1 MQLGN
6 DLNRQGNSMKTD
18 ASTHSLG
25 EVLQAL
31 CRRVGTSRALTVSL
45 LLKHGEFGQ
54 LLSLRTDPALY
65 LDAEH
70 YRRDNMLT
78 EFLRKC
84 RLDSV
89 IDSKDRKDRTLALF
103 YESEHLCAKT
113 NMRFQHIINNHNLEE
128 VDMRA
133 IELLYDAKKWISRI
147 LGPLPQDLNGSFGPG
162 STYLDQG
169 KVTTIPDKISSQ
181 FHCTPGLEPLLPF
194 IERTAWWRHGVAM
207 GPRGVHLEWI
217 KGNRFT
223 TVPKSALVDRGICIE
238 PSANIFLQKDVGK
251 ILKQRLKRAGVDL
264 RHAQYW
270 HQVMARKGSLTGDL
284 ATIDLSSASDTV
296 SLRLVEFLLP
306 EEWFQLLNMLR
317 SPFTL
322 VNKKWVYLQK
332 FSSMGNGFTFELE
345 TLIFAALAYAC
356 GAGDFGVDYSV
367 FGDDIIVPTCMAREL
382 IALLRYCG
390 FKENP
395 KKTFLTGYF
404 RESCGGDFFK
414 GEPVR
419 AHNVEEPPEGPE
431 DWISLANGL
440 YRLGLND
447 SKGMTVDG
455 VLYSA
460 WMRVLDNIPS
470 EIRRLRGPTA
480 LGDLAIHDD
489 DETKW
494 RYKWQRG
501 PDNSGPYRYFQ
512 VWKPIPSL
520 LPWHHWN
527 RHTMYAAA
535 LYGVPSEGVATRG
548 ELSYK
553 VGRVIYS

>member
-1 MQLGN
+1 
-6 DLNRQGNSMKTD
+6 MKDDT
-18 ASTHSLG
+18 SIHVVK
-25 EVLQAL
+25 EVLQAM
-31 CRRVGTSRALTVSL
+31 CRKVGTPRALTVFL
-45 LLKHGEFGQ
+45 LLKHGEVGQ

-65 LDAEH
+65 FDAET

-84 RLDSV
+84 RLESV
-89 IDSKDRKDRTLALF
+89 FSAEERKARATALF
-103 YESEHLCAKT
+103 YESEHDCAKT
-113 NMRFQHIINNHNLEE
+113 NVRFQRILNNHNLEA

-133 IELLYDAKKWISRI
+133 IELLYSAKRWITRT
-147 LGPLPQDLNGSFGPG
+147 LGPLPEDLKGSFGPG

-169 KVTTIPDKISSQ
+169 KVSTIPDKISNQ
-181 FHCTPGLEPLLPF
+181 FHLTPGLEPLLPF
-194 IERTAWWRHGVAM
+194 IEQTAWWRHGVM
-207 GPRGVHLEWI
+207 MSPRGGYLEWI
-217 KGNRFT
+217 RGNRFT

-238 PSANIFLQKDVGK
+238 PSANIFLQLGVGSV
-251 ILKQRLKRAGVDL
+251 LKRRLKRAGVDL
-264 RHAQYW
+264 KEAEFW
-270 HQVMARKGSLTGDL
+270 HQLMAKQGSLTGEL

-306 EEWFQLLNMLR
+306 TEWFQLLCMLR

-322 VNKKWVYLQK
+322 VGKKQVYLQK

-345 TLIFAALAYAC
+345 TLIFASLAYAC

-367 FGDDIIVPTCMAREL
+367 FGDDIIVPTHMARDL
-382 IALLRYCG
+382 VALLRYCG

-395 KKTFLTGYF
+395 KKTFLTGHF
-404 RESCGGDFFK
+404 RESCGGDFFI
-414 GEPVR
+414 GQPVR
-419 AHNVEEPPEGPE
+419 AHNVKKTPEGPE
-431 DWISLANGL
+431 DWISMANAI

-447 SKGMTVDG
+447 SLGMDVSG

-460 WMRVLDNIPS
+460 WRRVLDQLPN

-494 RYKWQRG
+494 RFRWERG

-512 VWKPIPSL
+512 VWKPVPSL

-535 LYGVPSEGVATRG
+535 LYGVPSDGVATRG
-548 ELSYK
+548 RLSYK